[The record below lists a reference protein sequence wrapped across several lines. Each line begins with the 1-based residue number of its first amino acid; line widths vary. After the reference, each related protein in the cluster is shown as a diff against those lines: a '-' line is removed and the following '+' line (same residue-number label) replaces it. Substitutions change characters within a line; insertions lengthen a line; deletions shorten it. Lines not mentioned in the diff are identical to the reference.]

1 MIVRL
6 MGEGQF
12 RIDDALAA
20 ELNRID
26 ARFDDAME
34 HSSGTELAEAL
45 GAMAAMVRARGTPL
59 AVDDIVPS
67 DAILPPPG
75 ISLEELRLLVGEDGL
90 IPGSDEA

>member
-12 RIDDALAA
+12 RIDDALAT

-26 ARFDDAME
+26 ALFDDAME

-45 GAMAAMVRARGTPL
+45 GAMADMVRDRGTPL
-59 AVDDIVPS
+59 AVEDIVPS
-67 DAILPPPG
+67 DAILPPAG
-75 ISLEELRLLVGEDGL
+75 VSLEELRLLVGEDGL